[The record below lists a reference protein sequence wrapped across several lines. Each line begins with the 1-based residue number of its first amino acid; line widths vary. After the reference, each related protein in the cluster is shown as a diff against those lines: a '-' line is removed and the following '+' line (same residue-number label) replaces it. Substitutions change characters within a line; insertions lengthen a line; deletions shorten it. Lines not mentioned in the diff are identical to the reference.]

1 MSQSITTPSLSA
13 ALRGFAVRTWADPE
27 SRSTLVGVTGVI
39 IFYLLL
45 WLVSPYLFRIDPLTA
60 SAHRPQASPQPFS
73 IELAPDT
80 FIKPTVKPPPPNK
93 FVETNPD
100 APENIPDRTT
110 NFAAQNQ
117 QVAQEKPTPD
127 GKNDMPALAGKKDFQ
142 STQIV
147 SGQLSKPIELLEA
160 VPPADVTP
168 PSEKTVQAPKLEQNP
183 LTGLE
188 KKDGESKDG
197 FASNI
202 SKIAENTRAIP
213 NRIEG
218 VKNVPMVNDA
228 LATQPAIDPQRPRPR
243 PTVVKQQQVRPA
255 IFAENKFGT
264 QNIGPTAVDA
274 RWSNYGA
281 YLQRMIE
288 SVQLQWEHL
297 LRESKVNPTTGS
309 SVTVKFVMDSKG
321 LIARI
326 VNVDSTAMPAAERAC
341 MSAITDRAPYGEWT
355 DDMKAVLGEEQEMT
369 FTFYY
374 Q

>member
-13 ALRGFAVRTWADPE
+13 SLRGFAVRTWADPE

-39 IFYLLL
+39 LFYLLL
-45 WLVSPYLFRIDPLTA
+45 WLVSPYLFRVDPATA
-60 SAHRPQASPQPFS
+60 SAHRPHASPRPFS

-80 FIKPTVKPPPPNK
+80 FIKPTVKPPPPTK

-100 APENIPDRTT
+100 APENIPDKTT

-127 GKNDMPALAGKKDFQ
+127 GRNDMPALAGKKDFQ

-183 LTGLE
+183 ITGLE
-188 KKDGESKDG
+188 KKEGESKDG

-326 VNVDSTAMPAAERAC
+326 VNVDSTAKDAAERAC